1 MYVEAWVSV
10 MVGMQSLPLFV
21 VSSPF
26 YNPCVLA
33 FVDDE
38 AEIFIV

>member
-1 MYVEAWVSV
+1 M
-10 MVGMQSLPLFV
+10 MDMQSLPLSV

-26 YNPCVLA
+26 YDPCVLA

-38 AEIFIV
+38 VEVSIF